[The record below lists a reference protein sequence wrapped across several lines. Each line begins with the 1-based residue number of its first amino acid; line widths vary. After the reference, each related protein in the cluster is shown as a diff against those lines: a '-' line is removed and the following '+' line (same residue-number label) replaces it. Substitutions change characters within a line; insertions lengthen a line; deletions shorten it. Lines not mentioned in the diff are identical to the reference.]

1 MRNGRGGSAARALPP
16 GRRPRDLS
24 GTREIATANIAR
36 SRAVC
41 GAESGFWAGGV
52 GESLCKIS
60 SPRCRVAPFSY
71 QRYHSPKTASAWLRI
86 ITAKKKKFTGG
97 LCYPP
102 DVLSG
107 HRRTVLAWP
116 PAGSCELVDLK

>member
-71 QRYHSPKTASAWLRI
+71 QRYHSPKTASALASHNNSKEEEVYRRP
-86 ITAKKKKFTGG
+86 
-97 LCYPP
+97 LLPP
-102 DVLSG
+102 
-107 HRRTVLAWP
+107 
-116 PAGSCELVDLK
+116 